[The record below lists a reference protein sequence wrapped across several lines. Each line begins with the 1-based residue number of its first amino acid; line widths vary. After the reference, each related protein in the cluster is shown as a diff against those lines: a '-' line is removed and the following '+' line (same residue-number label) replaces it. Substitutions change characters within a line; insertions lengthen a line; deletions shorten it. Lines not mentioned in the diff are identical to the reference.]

1 MMDVY
6 VLYDDVIACVK
17 LSRSNNVLVILDGHQ
32 SQTYPNLLSA
42 EAFAEISSE

>member
-1 MMDVY
+1 
-6 VLYDDVIACVK
+6 
-17 LSRSNNVLVILDGHQ
+17 VILDGHQ